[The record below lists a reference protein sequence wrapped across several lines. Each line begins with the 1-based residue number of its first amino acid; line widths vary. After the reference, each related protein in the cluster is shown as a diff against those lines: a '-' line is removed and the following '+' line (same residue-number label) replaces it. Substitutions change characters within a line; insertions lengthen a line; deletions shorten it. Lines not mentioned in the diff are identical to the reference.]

1 MSPASRSRKRARVI
15 NKQSMC
21 VLYSS
26 AKPIG
31 SLRDSQSGIDAVRH
45 PRHARS
51 LRVLPTA
58 GGIADEGCLGLLAF
72 VIAVAGS
79 PHRTMAGAKPLN
91 TTIVDISG
99 NILAAERFTV
109 ELAEIYTGSG

>member
-1 MSPASRSRKRARVI
+1 M
-15 NKQSMC
+15 NKQSIY
-21 VLYSS
+21 VVYSS
-26 AKPIG
+26 AKQ
-31 SLRDSQSGIDAVRH
+31 LVRCGIRNQVSTQYGIPVTLGRYA
-45 PRHARS
+45 S
-51 LRVLPTA
+51 LPTA

-91 TTIVDISG
+91 TTMVDISG